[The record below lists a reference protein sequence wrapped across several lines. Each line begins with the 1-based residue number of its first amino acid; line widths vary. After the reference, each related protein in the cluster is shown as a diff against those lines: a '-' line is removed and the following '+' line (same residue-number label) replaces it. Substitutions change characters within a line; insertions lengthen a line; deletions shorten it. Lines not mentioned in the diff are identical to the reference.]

1 MKTIVQ
7 EPVVNSLSARFY
19 RSDLMC
25 ERRQVC
31 TNIQLSVISVL
42 IWKDTMLLVFDRSGF
57 MTLATGDMKR
67 TKRSGPRTEPWGTPV
82 HIVVLGEDDESI
94 LTKDVRLVR

>member
-7 EPVVNSLSARFY
+7 EPVMNPLSAGFC

-42 IWKDTMLLVFDRSGF
+42 MKGYNV
-57 MTLATGDMKR
+57 TG
-67 TKRSGPRTEPWGTPV
+67 
-82 HIVVLGEDDESI
+82 I
-94 LTKDVRLVR
+94 

>member
-25 ERRQVC
+25 KRRQVC

-42 IWKDTMLLVFDRSGF
+42 MEGHDV
-57 MTLATGDMKR
+57 TG
-67 TKRSGPRTEPWGTPV
+67 
-82 HIVVLGEDDESI
+82 I
-94 LTKDVRLVR
+94 

>member
-1 MKTIVQ
+1 
-7 EPVVNSLSARFY
+7 
-19 RSDLMC
+19 
-25 ERRQVC
+25 
-31 TNIQLSVISVL
+31 
-42 IWKDTMLLVFDRSGF
+42 MLLAFDRSGF